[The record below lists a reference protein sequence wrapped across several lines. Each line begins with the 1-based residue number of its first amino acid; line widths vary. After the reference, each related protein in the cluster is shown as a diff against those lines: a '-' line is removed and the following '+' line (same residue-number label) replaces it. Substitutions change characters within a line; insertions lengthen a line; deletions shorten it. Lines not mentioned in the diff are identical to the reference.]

1 MTLAPRH
8 LRIEQRG
15 RVLQVLLDNPPA
27 NFLTTAVMQELAD
40 LLDDLEQRQDIGAVI
55 LSGAA
60 DGVFLTHFD
69 VDEIER
75 AVAPITFSMPAWLT
89 RLLLESE
96 SLLRHLP
103 GARRLLRHTLLAGVA
118 DMNLF
123 HEVTAH
129 MRRMDKVFIAAI
141 NGLALGG
148 GCELA
153 LACDLRLMAEDDQ
166 VERFLGQPEVLIGLI
181 PGGGGTQMLARSLGV
196 AKALELCLEGQLL
209 EPRQALALGLVNGLA
224 PAEELLEAADALA
237 QRLSRRSPQAVHL
250 IKHSIYQA
258 ASRDWTEGMASEKAG
273 FLSAASQGNTRRAM
287 REYIERV
294 RTITREERPFRR
306 ADFDDLTEGNP
317 STWPTGDLHD
327 CLLFP
332 GFRHALADPEHSP
345 DGRRLPAV
353 LRPGPGHAA
362 PAARPVAARLRRRA
376 PAAPPGSLGRPAR
389 RRTAL

>member
-40 LLDDLEQRQDIGAVI
+40 LLEDLEQRQDISAVI

-103 GARRLLRHTLLAGVA
+103 GARKLLRRTLLAGVA

-237 QRLSRRSPQAVHL
+237 QRLSRRSPQAVRL
-250 IKHSIYQA
+250 IKRSIYQA

-306 ADFDDLTEGNP
+306 ADFDDLTEGNAI
-317 STWPTGDLHD
+317 DMAY
-327 CLLFP
+327 
-332 GFRHALADPEHSP
+332 R
-345 DGRRLPAV
+345 
-353 LRPGPGHAA
+353 
-362 PAARPVAARLRRRA
+362 
-376 PAAPPGSLGRPAR
+376 
-389 RRTAL
+389 

>member
-40 LLDDLEQRQDIGAVI
+40 LLEDLEQRQDIGAVI

-103 GARRLLRHTLLAGVA
+103 GARKLLRRTLLAGVA

-196 AKALELCLEGQLL
+196 ARALELCLEGQLL

-237 QRLSRRSPQAVHL
+237 QRLSRRSPQAVRL
-250 IKHSIYQA
+250 IKRSIYQA
-258 ASRDWTEGMASEKAG
+258 ASATG
-273 FLSAASQGNTRRAM
+273 RRAWPAK
-287 REYIERV
+287 
-294 RTITREERPFRR
+294 RPASSPPPPR
-306 ADFDDLTEGNP
+306 AI
-317 STWPTGDLHD
+317 
-327 CLLFP
+327 
-332 GFRHALADPEHSP
+332 
-345 DGRRLPAV
+345 
-353 LRPGPGHAA
+353 
-362 PAARPVAARLRRRA
+362 
-376 PAAPPGSLGRPAR
+376 PAAPCANTSNGCAPSPGKS
-389 RRTAL
+389 ALSAVRILTT

>member
-40 LLDDLEQRQDIGAVI
+40 LLDDLEQRQDIGAVT

-103 GARRLLRHTLLAGVA
+103 GARKLLRRTLLAGVV

-196 AKALELCLEGQLL
+196 ARALELCLEGQLL

-250 IKHSIYQA
+250 IKRSIYQA

-306 ADFDDLTEGNP
+306 ADFDDLTEGNAI
-317 STWPTGDLHD
+317 DMAY
-327 CLLFP
+327 
-332 GFRHALADPEHSP
+332 R
-345 DGRRLPAV
+345 
-353 LRPGPGHAA
+353 
-362 PAARPVAARLRRRA
+362 
-376 PAAPPGSLGRPAR
+376 
-389 RRTAL
+389 

>member
-40 LLDDLEQRQDIGAVI
+40 LLEDLEQRQDIGAVI

-60 DGVFLTHFD
+60 DGVFPTHFD

-103 GARRLLRHTLLAGVA
+103 GARKLLRRTLLAGVA

-196 AKALELCLEGQLL
+196 ARALELCLEGQLL

-237 QRLSRRSPQAVHL
+237 QRLSRRSPQAVRL
-250 IKHSIYQA
+250 IKRSIYQA

-306 ADFDDLTEGNP
+306 ADFDDLTEGNAI
-317 STWPTGDLHD
+317 DMAY
-327 CLLFP
+327 
-332 GFRHALADPEHSP
+332 R
-345 DGRRLPAV
+345 
-353 LRPGPGHAA
+353 
-362 PAARPVAARLRRRA
+362 
-376 PAAPPGSLGRPAR
+376 
-389 RRTAL
+389 

>member
-40 LLDDLEQRQDIGAVI
+40 LLEDLEQRQDIGAVI

-75 AVAPITFSMPAWLT
+75 AAAPITFSMPAWLT

-103 GARRLLRHTLLAGVA
+103 GARKLLRRTLLAGVA

-196 AKALELCLEGQLL
+196 ARALELCLEGQLL

-237 QRLSRRSPQAVHL
+237 QRLSRRSPQAVRL
-250 IKHSIYQA
+250 IKRSIYQA

-294 RTITREERPFRR
+294 RTIVREERPFRR
-306 ADFDDLTEGNP
+306 ADFDDLTEGNAI
-317 STWPTGDLHD
+317 DMAY
-327 CLLFP
+327 
-332 GFRHALADPEHSP
+332 R
-345 DGRRLPAV
+345 
-353 LRPGPGHAA
+353 
-362 PAARPVAARLRRRA
+362 
-376 PAAPPGSLGRPAR
+376 
-389 RRTAL
+389 

>member
-1 MTLAPRH
+1 MTLAPRY

-40 LLDDLEQRQDIGAVI
+40 LLEDLEQRQDIGAVI

-69 VDEIER
+69 VDGIER

-103 GARRLLRHTLLAGVA
+103 GARKLLRRTLLAGVA

-196 AKALELCLEGQLL
+196 ARALELCLEGQLL

-237 QRLSRRSPQAVHL
+237 QRLSRRSPQAVRL
-250 IKHSIYQA
+250 IKRSIYQA

-294 RTITREERPFRR
+294 RTIVREERPFRR
-306 ADFDDLTEGNP
+306 ADFDDLTEGNAI
-317 STWPTGDLHD
+317 DMAY
-327 CLLFP
+327 
-332 GFRHALADPEHSP
+332 R
-345 DGRRLPAV
+345 
-353 LRPGPGHAA
+353 
-362 PAARPVAARLRRRA
+362 
-376 PAAPPGSLGRPAR
+376 
-389 RRTAL
+389 

>member
-103 GARRLLRHTLLAGVA
+103 GARKLLRHTLLAGVA

-250 IKHSIYQA
+250 IKRSIYQA

-273 FLSAASQGNTRRAM
+273 FLSAASQGNTHRAM

-306 ADFDDLTEGNP
+306 ADFDDLTEGNAI
-317 STWPTGDLHD
+317 DMAY
-327 CLLFP
+327 
-332 GFRHALADPEHSP
+332 R
-345 DGRRLPAV
+345 
-353 LRPGPGHAA
+353 
-362 PAARPVAARLRRRA
+362 
-376 PAAPPGSLGRPAR
+376 
-389 RRTAL
+389 

>member
-40 LLDDLEQRQDIGAVI
+40 LLEDLEQRQDIGAVI

-103 GARRLLRHTLLAGVA
+103 GARKLLRRTLLAGVA

-196 AKALELCLEGQLL
+196 ARALELCLEGQLL

-237 QRLSRRSPQAVHL
+237 QRLSRRSPQAVRL
-250 IKHSIYQA
+250 IKRSIYQA

-273 FLSAASQGNTRRAM
+273 FLSVASQGNTRRAM

-306 ADFDDLTEGNP
+306 ADFDDLTEGNAI
-317 STWPTGDLHD
+317 DMAY
-327 CLLFP
+327 
-332 GFRHALADPEHSP
+332 R
-345 DGRRLPAV
+345 
-353 LRPGPGHAA
+353 
-362 PAARPVAARLRRRA
+362 
-376 PAAPPGSLGRPAR
+376 
-389 RRTAL
+389 

>member
-40 LLDDLEQRQDIGAVI
+40 LLEDLEQRQDIGAVI

-103 GARRLLRHTLLAGVA
+103 GARKLLRRTLLAGVA

-196 AKALELCLEGQLL
+196 ARALELCLEGQLL

-237 QRLSRRSPQAVHL
+237 QRLSRRSPQAVRL
-250 IKHSIYQA
+250 IKRSIYQA

-273 FLSAASQGNTRRAM
+273 FLSAATQGNTRRAM

-294 RTITREERPFRR
+294 RTIVREERPFRR
-306 ADFDDLTEGNP
+306 ADFDDLTEGNAI
-317 STWPTGDLHD
+317 DMAY
-327 CLLFP
+327 
-332 GFRHALADPEHSP
+332 R
-345 DGRRLPAV
+345 
-353 LRPGPGHAA
+353 
-362 PAARPVAARLRRRA
+362 
-376 PAAPPGSLGRPAR
+376 
-389 RRTAL
+389 

>member
-40 LLDDLEQRQDIGAVI
+40 LLEDLEQRQDIGAVI

-103 GARRLLRHTLLAGVA
+103 GARKLLRRTLLAGVA

-129 MRRMDKVFIAAI
+129 TRRMDKVFIAAI

-196 AKALELCLEGQLL
+196 ARALELCLEGQLL

-237 QRLSRRSPQAVHL
+237 QRLSRRSPQAVRL
-250 IKHSIYQA
+250 IKRSIYQA

-306 ADFDDLTEGNP
+306 ADFDDLTEGNAI
-317 STWPTGDLHD
+317 DMAY
-327 CLLFP
+327 
-332 GFRHALADPEHSP
+332 R
-345 DGRRLPAV
+345 
-353 LRPGPGHAA
+353 
-362 PAARPVAARLRRRA
+362 
-376 PAAPPGSLGRPAR
+376 
-389 RRTAL
+389 

>member
-40 LLDDLEQRQDIGAVI
+40 LLEDLEQRQDIGAVI

-60 DGVFLTHFD
+60 DGVFLTNFD

-103 GARRLLRHTLLAGVA
+103 GARKLLRRTLLAGVA

-196 AKALELCLEGQLL
+196 ARALELCLEGQLL

-237 QRLSRRSPQAVHL
+237 QRLSRRSPQAVRL
-250 IKHSIYQA
+250 IKRSIYQA

-294 RTITREERPFRR
+294 RTIVREERPFRR
-306 ADFDDLTEGNP
+306 ADFDDLTEGNAI
-317 STWPTGDLHD
+317 DMAY
-327 CLLFP
+327 
-332 GFRHALADPEHSP
+332 R
-345 DGRRLPAV
+345 
-353 LRPGPGHAA
+353 
-362 PAARPVAARLRRRA
+362 
-376 PAAPPGSLGRPAR
+376 
-389 RRTAL
+389 

>member
-40 LLDDLEQRQDIGAVI
+40 LLEDLEQRQDIGAVI

-103 GARRLLRHTLLAGVA
+103 GARKLLRRTLLAGVA

-166 VERFLGQPEVLIGLI
+166 VERFLGQPEVLICLI

-196 AKALELCLEGQLL
+196 ARALELCLEGQLL

-237 QRLSRRSPQAVHL
+237 QRLSRRSPQAVRL
-250 IKHSIYQA
+250 IKRSIYQA

-294 RTITREERPFRR
+294 RTIVREERPFRR
-306 ADFDDLTEGNP
+306 ADFDDLTEGNAI
-317 STWPTGDLHD
+317 DMAY
-327 CLLFP
+327 
-332 GFRHALADPEHSP
+332 R
-345 DGRRLPAV
+345 
-353 LRPGPGHAA
+353 
-362 PAARPVAARLRRRA
+362 
-376 PAAPPGSLGRPAR
+376 
-389 RRTAL
+389 

>member
-8 LRIEQRG
+8 LRVEQRG

-40 LLDDLEQRQDIGAVI
+40 LLEDLEQRQDIGAVI

-103 GARRLLRHTLLAGVA
+103 GARKLLRRTLLAGVA

-166 VERFLGQPEVLIGLI
+166 VERFLGQPEILIGLI

-196 AKALELCLEGQLL
+196 ARALELGLEGQLL

-237 QRLSRRSPQAVHL
+237 QRLSRRSPQAVRL
-250 IKHSIYQA
+250 IKRSIYQA

-294 RTITREERPFRR
+294 RTIVREERPFRR
-306 ADFDDLTEGNP
+306 ADFDDLTEGNAI
-317 STWPTGDLHD
+317 DMAY
-327 CLLFP
+327 
-332 GFRHALADPEHSP
+332 R
-345 DGRRLPAV
+345 
-353 LRPGPGHAA
+353 
-362 PAARPVAARLRRRA
+362 
-376 PAAPPGSLGRPAR
+376 
-389 RRTAL
+389 

>member
-1 MTLAPRH
+1 MTPAPRH

-40 LLDDLEQRQDIGAVI
+40 LLEDLEQRQDIGAVI

-103 GARRLLRHTLLAGVA
+103 GARKLLRRTLLAGVA

-196 AKALELCLEGQLL
+196 ARALELCLEGQLL

-237 QRLSRRSPQAVHL
+237 QRLSRRSPQAVRL
-250 IKHSIYQA
+250 IKRSIYQA

-294 RTITREERPFRR
+294 RTIVREERPFRR
-306 ADFDDLTEGNP
+306 ADFDDLTEGNAI
-317 STWPTGDLHD
+317 DMAY
-327 CLLFP
+327 
-332 GFRHALADPEHSP
+332 R
-345 DGRRLPAV
+345 
-353 LRPGPGHAA
+353 
-362 PAARPVAARLRRRA
+362 
-376 PAAPPGSLGRPAR
+376 
-389 RRTAL
+389 

>member
-27 NFLTTAVMQELAD
+27 NFLTTPVMQELAD
-40 LLDDLEQRQDIGAVI
+40 LLEDLEQRQDIGAVI

-103 GARRLLRHTLLAGVA
+103 GARKLLRRTLLAGVA

-196 AKALELCLEGQLL
+196 ARALELCLEGQLL

-237 QRLSRRSPQAVHL
+237 QRLSRRSPQAVRL
-250 IKHSIYQA
+250 IKRSIYQA

-306 ADFDDLTEGNP
+306 ADFDDLTEGNAI
-317 STWPTGDLHD
+317 DMAY
-327 CLLFP
+327 
-332 GFRHALADPEHSP
+332 R
-345 DGRRLPAV
+345 
-353 LRPGPGHAA
+353 
-362 PAARPVAARLRRRA
+362 
-376 PAAPPGSLGRPAR
+376 
-389 RRTAL
+389 

>member
-40 LLDDLEQRQDIGAVI
+40 LLEDLEQRQDIGAVI

-103 GARRLLRHTLLAGVA
+103 GARKLLRRTLLAGVA

-196 AKALELCLEGQLL
+196 TRALELCLEGQLL

-237 QRLSRRSPQAVHL
+237 QRLSRRSPQAVRL
-250 IKHSIYQA
+250 IKRSIYQA

-306 ADFDDLTEGNP
+306 ADFDDLTEGNAI
-317 STWPTGDLHD
+317 DMAY
-327 CLLFP
+327 
-332 GFRHALADPEHSP
+332 R
-345 DGRRLPAV
+345 
-353 LRPGPGHAA
+353 
-362 PAARPVAARLRRRA
+362 
-376 PAAPPGSLGRPAR
+376 
-389 RRTAL
+389 

>member
-1 MTLAPRH
+1 MTLAPRY

-40 LLDDLEQRQDIGAVI
+40 LLEDLEQRQDIGAVI

-69 VDEIER
+69 VDEIEH

-103 GARRLLRHTLLAGVA
+103 GARKLLRRTLLAGVA

-196 AKALELCLEGQLL
+196 ARALELCLEGQLL

-237 QRLSRRSPQAVHL
+237 QRLSRRSPQAVRL
-250 IKHSIYQA
+250 IKRSIYQA

-294 RTITREERPFRR
+294 RTIVREERPFRR
-306 ADFDDLTEGNP
+306 ADFDDLTEGNAI
-317 STWPTGDLHD
+317 DMAY
-327 CLLFP
+327 
-332 GFRHALADPEHSP
+332 R
-345 DGRRLPAV
+345 
-353 LRPGPGHAA
+353 
-362 PAARPVAARLRRRA
+362 
-376 PAAPPGSLGRPAR
+376 
-389 RRTAL
+389 

>member
-103 GARRLLRHTLLAGVA
+103 GARKLLRHTLLAGVA

-237 QRLSRRSPQAVHL
+237 QRMSRRSPQAVHL
-250 IKHSIYQA
+250 IKRSIYQA

-306 ADFDDLTEGNP
+306 ADFDDLTEGNAI
-317 STWPTGDLHD
+317 DMAY
-327 CLLFP
+327 
-332 GFRHALADPEHSP
+332 R
-345 DGRRLPAV
+345 
-353 LRPGPGHAA
+353 
-362 PAARPVAARLRRRA
+362 
-376 PAAPPGSLGRPAR
+376 
-389 RRTAL
+389 

>member
-40 LLDDLEQRQDIGAVI
+40 LLEDLEQRQDIGAVI

-103 GARRLLRHTLLAGVA
+103 GARKLLRHTLLAGVA

-250 IKHSIYQA
+250 IKRSIYQA

-306 ADFDDLTEGNP
+306 ADFDDLTEGNAI
-317 STWPTGDLHD
+317 DMAY
-327 CLLFP
+327 
-332 GFRHALADPEHSP
+332 R
-345 DGRRLPAV
+345 
-353 LRPGPGHAA
+353 
-362 PAARPVAARLRRRA
+362 
-376 PAAPPGSLGRPAR
+376 
-389 RRTAL
+389 

>member
-40 LLDDLEQRQDIGAVI
+40 QLEDLEQRQDIGAVI

-103 GARRLLRHTLLAGVA
+103 GARKLLRRTLLAGVA

-196 AKALELCLEGQLL
+196 ARALELCLEGQLL

-237 QRLSRRSPQAVHL
+237 QRLSRRSPQAVRL
-250 IKHSIYQA
+250 IKRSIYQA

-306 ADFDDLTEGNP
+306 ADFDDLTEGNAI
-317 STWPTGDLHD
+317 DMAY
-327 CLLFP
+327 
-332 GFRHALADPEHSP
+332 R
-345 DGRRLPAV
+345 
-353 LRPGPGHAA
+353 
-362 PAARPVAARLRRRA
+362 
-376 PAAPPGSLGRPAR
+376 
-389 RRTAL
+389 

>member
-1 MTLAPRH
+1 MTLAPRY

-40 LLDDLEQRQDIGAVI
+40 LLEDLEQRQDIGAVI

-103 GARRLLRHTLLAGVA
+103 GARKLLRRTLLAGVA

-196 AKALELCLEGQLL
+196 ARALELCLEGQLL

-237 QRLSRRSPQAVHL
+237 QRLSRRSPQAVRL
-250 IKHSIYQA
+250 IKRSIYQA

-306 ADFDDLTEGNP
+306 ADFDDLTEGNAI
-317 STWPTGDLHD
+317 DMAY
-327 CLLFP
+327 
-332 GFRHALADPEHSP
+332 R
-345 DGRRLPAV
+345 
-353 LRPGPGHAA
+353 
-362 PAARPVAARLRRRA
+362 
-376 PAAPPGSLGRPAR
+376 
-389 RRTAL
+389 

>member
-40 LLDDLEQRQDIGAVI
+40 LLEDLEQRQDIGAVI

-89 RLLLESE
+89 RLLMESE

-103 GARRLLRHTLLAGVA
+103 GARKLLRHTLLAGVA

-237 QRLSRRSPQAVHL
+237 QRLSRRSPQAVRL
-250 IKHSIYQA
+250 IKRSIYQA

-306 ADFDDLTEGNP
+306 ADFDDLTEGNAI
-317 STWPTGDLHD
+317 DMAY
-327 CLLFP
+327 
-332 GFRHALADPEHSP
+332 R
-345 DGRRLPAV
+345 
-353 LRPGPGHAA
+353 
-362 PAARPVAARLRRRA
+362 
-376 PAAPPGSLGRPAR
+376 
-389 RRTAL
+389 

>member
-40 LLDDLEQRQDIGAVI
+40 LLEDLEQRQDIGAVI

-103 GARRLLRHTLLAGVA
+103 GARKLLRRTLLAGVA

-196 AKALELCLEGQLL
+196 ARALELCLEGQLL

-237 QRLSRRSPQAVHL
+237 QRLSRRSPQAVRL
-250 IKHSIYQA
+250 IKRSIYQA

-294 RTITREERPFRR
+294 RTIVREERPFRR
-306 ADFDDLTEGNP
+306 ADFDDLTEGNAI
-317 STWPTGDLHD
+317 DM
-327 CLLFP
+327 
-332 GFRHALADPEHSP
+332 AY
-345 DGRRLPAV
+345 RRSA
-353 LRPGPGHAA
+353 
-362 PAARPVAARLRRRA
+362 
-376 PAAPPGSLGRPAR
+376 
-389 RRTAL
+389 

>member
-40 LLDDLEQRQDIGAVI
+40 LLEDLEQRQDIGVVI

-103 GARRLLRHTLLAGVA
+103 GARKLLRRTLLAGVA

-196 AKALELCLEGQLL
+196 ARALELCLEGQLL

-237 QRLSRRSPQAVHL
+237 QRLSRRSPQAVRL
-250 IKHSIYQA
+250 IKRSIYQA
-258 ASRDWTEGMASEKAG
+258 LPATG
-273 FLSAASQGNTRRAM
+273 RRAWPAK
-287 REYIERV
+287 
-294 RTITREERPFRR
+294 RPASSPPPPR
-306 ADFDDLTEGNP
+306 AI
-317 STWPTGDLHD
+317 
-327 CLLFP
+327 
-332 GFRHALADPEHSP
+332 
-345 DGRRLPAV
+345 
-353 LRPGPGHAA
+353 
-362 PAARPVAARLRRRA
+362 
-376 PAAPPGSLGRPAR
+376 PAAPCANTSNGCAPSSGKS
-389 RRTAL
+389 ALSAVRILTI

>member
-40 LLDDLEQRQDIGAVI
+40 LLEDLEQRQDIDAVI

-103 GARRLLRHTLLAGVA
+103 GARKLLRRTLLAGVA

-196 AKALELCLEGQLL
+196 ARALELCLEGQLL

-237 QRLSRRSPQAVHL
+237 QRLSRRSPQAVRL
-250 IKHSIYQA
+250 IKRSIYQA

-306 ADFDDLTEGNP
+306 ADFDDLTEGNAI
-317 STWPTGDLHD
+317 DMAY
-327 CLLFP
+327 
-332 GFRHALADPEHSP
+332 R
-345 DGRRLPAV
+345 
-353 LRPGPGHAA
+353 
-362 PAARPVAARLRRRA
+362 
-376 PAAPPGSLGRPAR
+376 
-389 RRTAL
+389 

>member
-40 LLDDLEQRQDIGAVI
+40 LLEDLEQRQDIGAVI

-103 GARRLLRHTLLAGVA
+103 GARKLLRRTLLAGVA

-196 AKALELCLEGQLL
+196 ARALELCLEGQLL

-237 QRLSRRSPQAVHL
+237 QRLSRRSPQAVRL
-250 IKHSIYQA
+250 IKRSIYQA
-258 ASRDWTEGMASEKAG
+258 ASRDWTEGMASEKAP
-273 FLSAASQGNTRRAM
+273 RA
-287 REYIERV
+287 I
-294 RTITREERPFRR
+294 
-306 ADFDDLTEGNP
+306 
-317 STWPTGDLHD
+317 
-327 CLLFP
+327 
-332 GFRHALADPEHSP
+332 
-345 DGRRLPAV
+345 
-353 LRPGPGHAA
+353 
-362 PAARPVAARLRRRA
+362 
-376 PAAPPGSLGRPAR
+376 PAAPCANTSNGCAPSSGKS
-389 RRTAL
+389 ALSAVRILTT

>member
-40 LLDDLEQRQDIGAVI
+40 LLEDLEQRQDIGAVI

-103 GARRLLRHTLLAGVA
+103 GARKLLRRTLLAGVA

-196 AKALELCLEGQLL
+196 ARALELCLEGQLL

-237 QRLSRRSPQAVHL
+237 QRLSRRSPQAVRL
-250 IKHSIYQA
+250 IKRSIYQA

-287 REYIERV
+287 REHIELV
-294 RTITREERPFRR
+294 RTIVREERPFRR
-306 ADFDDLTEGNP
+306 ADFDDLTEGNAI
-317 STWPTGDLHD
+317 DMAY
-327 CLLFP
+327 
-332 GFRHALADPEHSP
+332 R
-345 DGRRLPAV
+345 
-353 LRPGPGHAA
+353 
-362 PAARPVAARLRRRA
+362 
-376 PAAPPGSLGRPAR
+376 
-389 RRTAL
+389 

>member
-8 LRIEQRG
+8 LRVEQRG

-40 LLDDLEQRQDIGAVI
+40 LLEDLEQRQDIGAVI

-103 GARRLLRHTLLAGVA
+103 GARKLLRRTLLAGVA

-196 AKALELCLEGQLL
+196 ARALELCLEGQLL

-237 QRLSRRSPQAVHL
+237 QRLSRRSPQAVRL
-250 IKHSIYQA
+250 IKRSIYQA

-294 RTITREERPFRR
+294 RTIVREERPFRR
-306 ADFDDLTEGNP
+306 ADFDDLTDGNAI
-317 STWPTGDLHD
+317 DMAY
-327 CLLFP
+327 
-332 GFRHALADPEHSP
+332 R
-345 DGRRLPAV
+345 
-353 LRPGPGHAA
+353 
-362 PAARPVAARLRRRA
+362 
-376 PAAPPGSLGRPAR
+376 
-389 RRTAL
+389 

>member
-8 LRIEQRG
+8 LRVEQRG

-40 LLDDLEQRQDIGAVI
+40 LLEDLEQRQDIGAVI

-103 GARRLLRHTLLAGVA
+103 GARKLLRRTLLAGVA

-196 AKALELCLEGQLL
+196 ARALELCLEGQLL
-209 EPRQALALGLVNGLA
+209 EPRQAVALGLVNGLA

-237 QRLSRRSPQAVHL
+237 QRLSRRSPQAVRL
-250 IKHSIYQA
+250 IKRSIYQA

-294 RTITREERPFRR
+294 RTIVREERPFRR
-306 ADFDDLTEGNP
+306 ADFDDLTEGNAIAMAY
-317 STWPTGDLHD
+317 
-327 CLLFP
+327 
-332 GFRHALADPEHSP
+332 R
-345 DGRRLPAV
+345 
-353 LRPGPGHAA
+353 
-362 PAARPVAARLRRRA
+362 
-376 PAAPPGSLGRPAR
+376 
-389 RRTAL
+389 

>member
-8 LRIEQRG
+8 LRVEQRG

-40 LLDDLEQRQDIGAVI
+40 LLEDLEQRQDIGAVI

-60 DGVFLTHFD
+60 DGAFLTHFD

-103 GARRLLRHTLLAGVA
+103 GARKLLRRTLLAGVA

-196 AKALELCLEGQLL
+196 ARALELCLEGQLL

-224 PAEELLEAADALA
+224 PAEELLEAADAMA
-237 QRLSRRSPQAVHL
+237 QRLSRRSPQAVRL
-250 IKHSIYQA
+250 IKRSIYQA

-294 RTITREERPFRR
+294 RTIVREERPFRR
-306 ADFDDLTEGNP
+306 ADFDDLTEGNAI
-317 STWPTGDLHD
+317 DMAY
-327 CLLFP
+327 
-332 GFRHALADPEHSP
+332 R
-345 DGRRLPAV
+345 
-353 LRPGPGHAA
+353 
-362 PAARPVAARLRRRA
+362 
-376 PAAPPGSLGRPAR
+376 
-389 RRTAL
+389 

>member
-1 MTLAPRH
+1 
-8 LRIEQRG
+8 
-15 RVLQVLLDNPPA
+15 
-27 NFLTTAVMQELAD
+27 
-40 LLDDLEQRQDIGAVI
+40 
-55 LSGAA
+55 
-60 DGVFLTHFD
+60 
-69 VDEIER
+69 
-75 AVAPITFSMPAWLT
+75 MPAWLT

-103 GARRLLRHTLLAGVA
+103 GARKLLRRTLLAGVA

-196 AKALELCLEGQLL
+196 ARALELCLEGQLL

-237 QRLSRRSPQAVHL
+237 QRLSRRSPQAVRL
-250 IKHSIYQA
+250 IKLFDLPGGFPRLDGGHGQ
-258 ASRDWTEGMASEKAG
+258 RKAG
-273 FLSAASQGNTRRAM
+273 FLSAASQGNTCRAM
-287 REYIERV
+287 REYIERCAPSPG
-294 RTITREERPFRR
+294 RAPFRR
-306 ADFDDLTEGNP
+306 ADFDDLTEGNAI
-317 STWPTGDLHD
+317 DMAY
-327 CLLFP
+327 
-332 GFRHALADPEHSP
+332 R
-345 DGRRLPAV
+345 
-353 LRPGPGHAA
+353 
-362 PAARPVAARLRRRA
+362 
-376 PAAPPGSLGRPAR
+376 
-389 RRTAL
+389 

>member
-27 NFLTTAVMQELAD
+27 NFLTTTVMQELAD

-103 GARRLLRHTLLAGVA
+103 GARKLLRHTLLAGVA

-250 IKHSIYQA
+250 IKRSIYQA

-306 ADFDDLTEGNP
+306 ADFDDLTEGNAI
-317 STWPTGDLHD
+317 DMAY
-327 CLLFP
+327 
-332 GFRHALADPEHSP
+332 R
-345 DGRRLPAV
+345 
-353 LRPGPGHAA
+353 
-362 PAARPVAARLRRRA
+362 
-376 PAAPPGSLGRPAR
+376 
-389 RRTAL
+389 

>member
-40 LLDDLEQRQDIGAVI
+40 LLEDLEQRQDIGAVI

-69 VDEIER
+69 VDEIEH

-103 GARRLLRHTLLAGVA
+103 GARKLLRRTLLAGVA

-196 AKALELCLEGQLL
+196 ARALELCLEGQLL

-224 PAEELLEAADALA
+224 PAEELLEVADALA
-237 QRLSRRSPQAVHL
+237 QRLSRRSPQAVRL
-250 IKHSIYQA
+250 IKRSIYQA

-306 ADFDDLTEGNP
+306 ADFDDLTEGNAI
-317 STWPTGDLHD
+317 DMAY
-327 CLLFP
+327 
-332 GFRHALADPEHSP
+332 R
-345 DGRRLPAV
+345 
-353 LRPGPGHAA
+353 
-362 PAARPVAARLRRRA
+362 
-376 PAAPPGSLGRPAR
+376 
-389 RRTAL
+389 

>member
-40 LLDDLEQRQDIGAVI
+40 LLEDLEQRQDIGAVI

-103 GARRLLRHTLLAGVA
+103 GARKLLRRTLLAGVA

-123 HEVTAH
+123 HEVTTH

-196 AKALELCLEGQLL
+196 ARALELCLEGQLL

-237 QRLSRRSPQAVHL
+237 QRLSRRSPQAVRL
-250 IKHSIYQA
+250 IKRSIYQA

-306 ADFDDLTEGNP
+306 ADFDDLTEGNAI
-317 STWPTGDLHD
+317 DMAY
-327 CLLFP
+327 
-332 GFRHALADPEHSP
+332 R
-345 DGRRLPAV
+345 
-353 LRPGPGHAA
+353 
-362 PAARPVAARLRRRA
+362 
-376 PAAPPGSLGRPAR
+376 
-389 RRTAL
+389 

>member
-40 LLDDLEQRQDIGAVI
+40 LLEDLEQRQDIGAII

-103 GARRLLRHTLLAGVA
+103 GARKLLRRTLLAGVA

-196 AKALELCLEGQLL
+196 ARALELCLEGQLL
-209 EPRQALALGLVNGLA
+209 EPRQALALGLVKGLA

-237 QRLSRRSPQAVHL
+237 QRLSRRSPQAVRL
-250 IKHSIYQA
+250 IKRSIYQA

-306 ADFDDLTEGNP
+306 ADFDDLTEGNAI
-317 STWPTGDLHD
+317 DMAY
-327 CLLFP
+327 
-332 GFRHALADPEHSP
+332 R
-345 DGRRLPAV
+345 
-353 LRPGPGHAA
+353 
-362 PAARPVAARLRRRA
+362 
-376 PAAPPGSLGRPAR
+376 
-389 RRTAL
+389 

>member
-40 LLDDLEQRQDIGAVI
+40 LLEDLEQRQDIGAVI

-69 VDEIER
+69 VDEIEH

-103 GARRLLRHTLLAGVA
+103 GARKLLRRTLLAGVA

-148 GCELA
+148 GYELA

-196 AKALELCLEGQLL
+196 ARALELCLEGQLL

-237 QRLSRRSPQAVHL
+237 QRLSRRSPQAVRL
-250 IKHSIYQA
+250 IKRSIYQA

-287 REYIERV
+287 REYIELV
-294 RTITREERPFRR
+294 RTIVREERPFRR
-306 ADFDDLTEGNP
+306 ADFDDLTEGNAI
-317 STWPTGDLHD
+317 DMAY
-327 CLLFP
+327 
-332 GFRHALADPEHSP
+332 R
-345 DGRRLPAV
+345 
-353 LRPGPGHAA
+353 
-362 PAARPVAARLRRRA
+362 
-376 PAAPPGSLGRPAR
+376 
-389 RRTAL
+389 

>member
-40 LLDDLEQRQDIGAVI
+40 LLEDLEQRQDIGAVI

-103 GARRLLRHTLLAGVA
+103 GARKLLRRTLLAGVA

-153 LACDLRLMAEDDQ
+153 LACDLRLMTEDDQ

-196 AKALELCLEGQLL
+196 ARALELCLEGQLL

-237 QRLSRRSPQAVHL
+237 QRLSRRSPQAVRL
-250 IKHSIYQA
+250 IKRSIYQA

-306 ADFDDLTEGNP
+306 ADFDDLTEGNAI
-317 STWPTGDLHD
+317 DMAY
-327 CLLFP
+327 
-332 GFRHALADPEHSP
+332 R
-345 DGRRLPAV
+345 
-353 LRPGPGHAA
+353 
-362 PAARPVAARLRRRA
+362 
-376 PAAPPGSLGRPAR
+376 
-389 RRTAL
+389 